1 MVGVTRSVHHFILC
15 MKVLSVK
22 IWHKH
27 FVEKI
32 AERSTFLKLLY
43 NNFITCTRTHKDFE
57 AKTSQFK
64 NK

>member
-43 NNFITCTRTHKDFE
+43 NNFITCTRTHKDF
-57 AKTSQFK
+57 
-64 NK
+64 